1 MLVAGRA
8 SADERQLDEALGA
21 HRLGRLDFHLDGD
34 RRAGVRRASQ
44 VREAIG
50 PTDLVDSH
58 AEGTC
63 EIRGDTNVG
72 LERPFTIMNG
82 LDGRSRNAR
91 VAHEFRIGYPKDI
104 LGFPKCVLRS
114 Q

>member
-1 MLVAGRA
+1 MLVAGGA
-8 SADERQLDEALGA
+8 VADERQLDETLGTDG
-21 HRLGRLDFHLDGD
+21 LGRLDLHLDGD
-34 RRAGVRRASQ
+34 RRAGVWWPSQ

-58 AEGTC
+58 SEGTC

-82 LDGRSRNAR
+82 LDGRPRNAG
-91 VAHEFRIGYPKDI
+91 VTHEFRIGYPEDI